1 MYLQKK
7 SLILKNLIETYT
19 DFAKK
24 GEFIIFG
31 SPATAKNNKS
41 ITGRGALVY
50 GKAAR
55 QYSSLF
61 AKQIERVKY
70 LINDIPLDK
79 KEYFWL
85 FDVWYSS
92 PLSDASLDLV
102 FDLLQYF
109 GVITDDVTLRNF
121 AVNSE
126 NLDKEIPR
134 ILITIYEIKNA
145 K

>member
-19 DFAKK
+19 DFSKK

-41 ITGRGALVY
+41 ITGKGALVY

-55 QYSSLF
+55 QYSNIF
-61 AKQIERVKY
+61 AKQVERIKY
-70 LINDIPLDK
+70 LIDGIPLDSK
-79 KEYFWL
+79 KYFWL

-102 FDLLQYF
+102 FDLLQYY
-109 GVITDDVTLRNF
+109 GIITDDVTLRDY
-121 AVNSE
+121 AVISE

-134 ILITIYEIKNA
+134 ILITIYDIRNEK
-145 K
+145 